1 VRKVFERC
9 QGAGTIPLRVEQL
22 DQSVQARFIKRVQLH
37 GLPCPARSFRII
49 AVPAGSFGHRPGQIG
64 SQPPKPHSLHIQPVL
79 EFRGVIHVE
88 SRKKVS
94 PVDLHGLERKPI
106 AGKRLE
112 PGSV

>member
-1 VRKVFERC
+1 VVERC
-9 QGAGTIPLRVEQL
+9 QGAGPIALRVEQL
-22 DQSVQARFIKRVQLH
+22 DQFVQSRFIKRVQLH
-37 GLPCPARSFRII
+37 GLPRPAPSFRTI
-49 AVPAGSFGHRPGQIG
+49 AVSAGSFGQRPGQIG

-88 SRKKVS
+88 SRKKVP
-94 PVDLHGLERKPI
+94 PVDLHGLESKPI